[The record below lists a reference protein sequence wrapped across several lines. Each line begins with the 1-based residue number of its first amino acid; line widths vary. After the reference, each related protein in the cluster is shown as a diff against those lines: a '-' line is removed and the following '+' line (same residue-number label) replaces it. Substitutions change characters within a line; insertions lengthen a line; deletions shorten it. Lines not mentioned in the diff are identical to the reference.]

1 MNKRCI
7 TVGLLGFCSLLSYPF
22 ISFAKSENDVPFLV
36 PGKSFSSVSCNVT
49 NGEITPPDT
58 VYVDS
63 KGVAWG
69 YDKYSFAPQL
79 GKIIFIE
86 IITQDMQSI
95 GLTYHWADMQN
106 SSYGVN
112 SPQQIT
118 TKKNRFASYIDT
130 SNKSLL
136 NLYISRNT
144 YGKYTLRVAM
154 VNPTNNISQSEIDK
168 VVDDFNP
175 TSSIMDTR
183 KLGYLIRGED
193 DPKDLVSMKA
203 LCQKGRNY

>member
-7 TVGLLGFCSLLSYPF
+7 TVGLLGFYSLLSYPF
-22 ISFAKSENDVPFLV
+22 ISFAKSENDVAFLV
-36 PGKSFSSVSCNVT
+36 PGKIFSSVSCNIT
-49 NGEITPPDT
+49 NGEITPSDN

-69 YDKYSFAPQL
+69 YDKYSFAPQF

-86 IITQDMQSI
+86 IVTQDMQSI

-106 SSYGVN
+106 PSYGVN

-118 TKKNRFASYIDT
+118 TKKNRFASYINT
-130 SNKSLL
+130 SNKSSL

-154 VNPTNNISQSEIDK
+154 VNTTNNVSQSEIDK

-183 KLGYLIRGED
+183 KLRYLIRGED
-193 DPKDLVSMKA
+193 DPQDLVSMKA
-203 LCQKGRNY
+203 LCQKMENY